1 MVKQGQRGSG
11 KFKGCQEEGIK
22 GINTGQEWVKLGL
35 GVSRVVKWVFKSG
48 HEESR
53 GSQRVQKGLRRF

>member
-1 MVKQGQRGSG
+1 MGKVIKQGQRGSWG
-11 KFKGCQEEGIK
+11 SVKFKGCQEEGIK
-22 GINTGQEWVKLGL
+22 GINTGQEWVKLGS

-53 GSQRVQKGLRRF
+53 GSQRV